1 MADINVTI
9 NPAPSVS
16 AQVSAAP
23 EVDVTIGQGIP
34 KHAVTHAPG
43 GSDSLEAYYA
53 TTGSLAYVS
62 GLTTGIGSTGYLTG
76 YVSKSETGDFY
87 PSSNPSGFITGV
99 DLSGYVTGD
108 VVRPSQTG
116 DFVTNSQTGNFITS
130 SQTGQFVS
138 DSETGAFYPASN
150 PSGFITGVD
159 LSNYVT
165 GSVVR
170 PSETGDFITSSQTGQ
185 FYAADNPSG
194 FITGVDLSAY
204 VTGDVVRP
212 SETGSF
218 ITTSQTGQFVADS
231 ETGAFYPASNPSGFI
246 TGVDLSAYVT
256 GDVVRPSQTGA
267 FLTTGAADTRYA
279 LQSQTGNFVTT
290 SQTGQFVGD
299 SETGAF
305 YPASNPSGFIT
316 GVDLSNYVTGDVVRP
331 SETGNFVTTS
341 ETGSFVTTSQTGQF
355 YPVSNPSGYITGVD
369 LSGYVTGDVVR
380 PSETG
385 DFITESQTG
394 AFYPSSNPSGFIT
407 GVDLSSYATTVYVT
421 GVSGHLQNQINN
433 LNNATGSYVTGDVVR
448 PSETGSFITTGQTG
462 QFVGDNETGI
472 FYPASN
478 PSGFIT
484 GVDLSAYVTGDVVR
498 PSETG
503 AFLTTG
509 AGDNRYALQS
519 NTGIFVTTGQT
530 GNFVTGSVVRPS
542 ETGDFITTAQTGQ
555 FVGDSE
561 TGAFLTTGAADARYA
576 LQSNTG
582 NFITQSQTGQFYAA
596 SNPSGFITGVDLSS
610 YATISYVTGVSGDL
624 QNKINIAS
632 GYAVTGYNDSITGI
646 EVTGNLT
653 KTINL
658 FQRDGGVLSA
668 SFSDVS
674 GSGGALIENAVY
686 TTGNQNISGEKR
698 FYNETFFESGV
709 HLSGKITFNT
719 GFLPQVLDGEA
730 SWNNEYGTVQIG
742 MNNGDVLNPVGF
754 KSFYRV
760 KANGNITKGKVV
772 MAVGSVGNSEFIIAQ
787 EAANIGPSGELIMG
801 IAAENITANGFGDIV
816 SFGPVK
822 GVDTSS
828 FNSGAILYF
837 DPAST
842 GGLTQIAPSAP
853 NAKVTVAFNI
863 NSSVNGTV
871 FIRVSHGSRF
881 GETDSNVKFTALK
894 DNDFVSYSIASG
906 FWYNKTLTT
915 GDVSGINNYVL
926 KSETGSFITT
936 SQTGQFVGDS
946 ETGAFLTTG
955 AADSRYA
962 LQSATGNFI
971 TTSQTGAFAAA
982 ANTGSFL
989 TTGAA
994 DNRYAL
1000 QSATGNFITTSQ
1012 TGAFAAAANTG
1023 AFLTTGA
1030 ADSRYYSLANGQ
1042 SISGYAITGYNDA
1055 VTGIAVTGD
1064 TTKTITLFQRDGT
1077 TLTANFTDNAG
1088 SGSSDTGY
1096 LTGYVSKTETGNI
1109 AVGTIGLIL
1118 DGGGSTITTGYKSF
1132 TTTAFSGEI
1141 LSYTVLA
1148 DRTGSIVI
1156 DVWKDT
1162 YANYP
1167 LTSGDSICA
1176 TNKVTL
1182 ATGIKNTDSTL
1193 TSWTKAFAV
1202 GDNFGFNVDSVSGVQ
1217 KISLTL
1223 RVKKA

>member
-1 MADINVTI
+1 MDPNFVY
-9 NPAPSVS
+9 PAIFKN
-16 AQVSAAP
+16 Q
-23 EVDVTIGQGIP
+23 TGIP
-34 KHAVTHAPG
+34 YSPNSGALGLFASG
-43 GSDSLEAYYA
+43 GKFYLLTSD
-53 TTGSLAYVS
+53 GSIS
-62 GLTTGIGSTGYLTG
+62 GLIDSSQTGNFGGGGGDTGYLTG
-76 YVSKSETGDFY
+76 YVAK
-87 PSSNPSGFITGV
+87 
-99 DLSGYVTGD
+99 
-108 VVRPSQTG
+108 
-116 DFVTNSQTGNFITS
+116 
-130 SQTGQFVS
+130 
-138 DSETGAFYPASN
+138 SETGAFYPASN

-159 LSNYVT
+159 LS
-165 GSVVR
+165 
-170 PSETGDFITSSQTGQ
+170 
-185 FYAADNPSG
+185 
-194 FITGVDLSAY
+194 
-204 VTGDVVRP
+204 
-212 SETGSF
+212 
-218 ITTSQTGQFVADS
+218 
-231 ETGAFYPASNPSGFI
+231 
-246 TGVDLSAYVT
+246 
-256 GDVVRPSQTGA
+256 
-267 FLTTGAADTRYA
+267 
-279 LQSQTGNFVTT
+279 
-290 SQTGQFVGD
+290 
-299 SETGAF
+299 
-305 YPASNPSGFIT
+305 
-316 GVDLSNYVTGDVVRP
+316 
-331 SETGNFVTTS
+331 
-341 ETGSFVTTSQTGQF
+341 
-355 YPVSNPSGYITGVD
+355 
-369 LSGYVTGDVVR
+369 
-380 PSETG
+380 
-385 DFITESQTG
+385 
-394 AFYPSSNPSGFIT
+394 
-407 GVDLSSYATTVYVT
+407 SYATT
-421 GVSGHLQNQINN
+421 
-433 LNNATGSYVTGDVVR
+433 
-448 PSETGSFITTGQTG
+448 
-462 QFVGDNETGI
+462 
-472 FYPASN
+472 
-478 PSGFIT
+478 
-484 GVDLSAYVTGDVVR
+484 
-498 PSETG
+498 
-503 AFLTTG
+503 
-509 AGDNRYALQS
+509 
-519 NTGIFVTTGQT
+519 
-530 GNFVTGSVVRPS
+530 
-542 ETGDFITTAQTGQ
+542 
-555 FVGDSE
+555 
-561 TGAFLTTGAADARYA
+561 
-576 LQSNTG
+576 
-582 NFITQSQTGQFYAA
+582 
-596 SNPSGFITGVDLSS
+596 
-610 YATISYVTGVSGDL
+610 SYVTGVSGDL

-719 GFLPQVLDGEA
+719 EFLPQVLDGEA

-801 IAAENITANGFGDIV
+801 VAAENITANSFGDVV

-863 NSSVNGTV
+863 NSSVNGTIFV
-871 FIRVSHGSRF
+871 RVSAGSVL
-881 GETDSNVKFTALK
+881 GGTDSNVKFSTLQ
-894 DNDFVSYSIASG
+894 DNDFIAYNLASG
-906 FWYNKTLTT
+906 LWYNKTLTT

-936 SQTGQFVGDS
+936 SQTGQFVSDS

-955 AADSRYA
+955 AADGRYA
-962 LQSATGNFI
+962 LQSATGNFV

-994 DNRYAL
+994 DSL
-1000 QSATGNFITTSQ
+1000 
-1012 TGAFAAAANTG
+1012 
-1023 AFLTTGA
+1023 
-1030 ADSRYYSLANGQ
+1030 YYGLSNGQ
-1042 SISGYAITGYNDA
+1042 SISGYAITGFNDA
-1055 VTGIAVTGD
+1055 LTGITVTGD
-1064 TTKTITLFQRDGT
+1064 STKTITLFQRGGT
-1077 TLTANFTDNAG
+1077 TLTANFADNAG

-1109 AVGTIGLIL
+1109 AVGTIGLVL

-1156 DVWKDT
+1156 DVWKDS

-1193 TSWTKAFAV
+1193 TSWTKNFAV